1 MSEQDGKIVNL
12 GGLKK
17 FKEYYDT
24 DIITPINNKI
34 DSKTNAQSGEIITT
48 NNDTIG
54 YFKDIKI
61 NGNTR
66 YKKSDGTY
74 TDTWESGVSLES
86 VGEAEKNSDGKYP
99 IEVVSCG
106 KNLFSTELLRKIN
119 SKENCNLCSWNEDT
133 EVLHLQWNGK
143 ETYPNLLSPKVKK
156 NTQYAF
162 SFEIQSTTNTAPIL
176 LRIKYTDGSDG
187 YSTDKL
193 TTSTEYQ
200 RVTIVSELNKT
211 ISYIF
216 WVGHG
221 NTIMNVRNL
230 QIEEG
235 TIATNYEPYTE
246 DKRTV
251 LLDSPLRK
259 NDVLDLEKLKITRNY
274 GSAIFNGS
282 DSENWVEPVEDDYGT
297 IRFKYDI
304 NYIGKSTVIGTN
316 NISMSNLQ
324 LITRND
330 IEAPTDAKEGIIHVY
345 WNGDTIGH
353 LYIKLLKSKLETQ
366 DVAGFKKWLQSNP
379 VTVVYELATPITEDI
394 EVSSNTLTDFATGCT
409 LTIDNTIKG
418 NIECNEV
425 VGLIPSVE
433 ENGTRLASVEKSLEN
448 KAEKNHTHTISNVT
462 GLQDKL
468 DEVFQSVSNG
478 KTLLETAITDKGS
491 SVSKAGDVATFEEL
505 KTGIAG
511 ISTGACELNIF
522 TQTEEPSTKDGI
534 WLKTSNT
541 YDDVLNI
548 SDTEYSDTPDTYTKM
563 ADIPYDFRYG
573 SAVSVGNNIYLLD
586 GYDSC
591 KYNYRYDTTTNT
603 YTKMTDI
610 PYRFEEGSPVA
621 IGNDIYLLG
630 GEYNKKNNYKYDTT
644 TNTYTKL
651 TNIPYEFYHS
661 SAVDIGNDIYLLGSY
676 NGGYYK
682 YNYKYDTTTDTYTK
696 MADIPYNFYNGSAVA
711 IGNDIYL
718 LGGSSKTNNYKYDTT
733 TNTYTKMTDI
743 PYDFYWSSA
752 VVRGN
757 NIYLLGGEY
766 NKKNNYK
773 YDTLTDTY
781 TKMADIPYT
790 FYEGSAVAI
799 GNNIYILGGSG
810 SDNYNY
816 RYYAINIYKN
826 SILFLYDNM
835 SFKYKTKIFNTHYG
849 GLNYISFDSVIM
861 TDENCNNL
869 NVETSI
875 GNGTSWDK
883 I

>member
-34 DSKTNAQSGEIITT
+34 DSKTNVQSGETITT

-54 YFKDIKI
+54 YFKNIKI

-86 VGEAEKNSDGKYP
+86 VGENEKDSNNKYP
-99 IEVVSCG
+99 IEIASCG
-106 KNLFSTELLRKIN
+106 KNLFSKELLRKIN

-162 SFEIQSTTNTAPIL
+162 SFEIQSTTNTASIL

-216 WVGHG
+216 WVGND

-235 TIATNYEPYTE
+235 TIATNYEPYKE

-251 LLDSPLRK
+251 LLDSPLRGIGAVKDMMNFSTNKIVK
-259 NDVLDLEKLKITRNY
+259 NFNFATYAGEDTTTWNKENLTRTNTSLFGHPVYPGVIAKSSPCMANTLPYNY
-274 GSAIFNGS
+274 GIYSTDVEGVRVDSNG
-282 DSENWVEPVEDDYGT
+282 
-297 IRFKYDI
+297 
-304 NYIGKSTVIGTN
+304 
-316 NISMSNLQ
+316 NIQIS
-324 LITRND
+324 I
-330 IEAPTDAKEGIIHVY
+330 A
-345 WNGDTIGH
+345 
-353 LYIKLLKSKLETQ
+353 KSKLETD

-379 VTVVYELATPITEDI
+379 VTVVYQLATPTTEDI
-394 EVSSNTLTDFATGCT
+394 DVSSNTLTDYATSCT
-409 LTIDNTIKG
+409 LTTDNTIKG
-418 NIECNEV
+418 NIECSEV

-433 ENGTRLASVEKSLEN
+433 ENGTRLTNVENSLDN
-448 KAEKNHTHTISNVT
+448 KAEQNHNHRIADVT

-491 SVSKAGDVATFEEL
+491 SVSKIGDVATFEEL

-511 ISTGACELNIF
+511 IIGTGACELNIF

-548 SDTEYSDTPDTYTKM
+548 SDTPNTYTQM
-563 ADIPYDFRYG
+563 ADIPYEFYDGSVVSVGSNIYLLGGFAKNNHQKNYKYDTTTGNYTRKSSIPYEFYDG
-573 SAVSVGNNIYLLD
+573 SAVSVGSN
-586 GYDSC
+586 
-591 KYNYRYDTTTNT
+591 
-603 YTKMTDI
+603 
-610 PYRFEEGSPVA
+610 
-621 IGNDIYLLG
+621 IYLLG
-630 GEYNKKNNYKYDTT
+630 GTDGKTTNYKYDTT
-644 TNTYTKL
+644 TNYYTSKSS
-651 TNIPYEFYHS
+651 IPYEFYMG
-661 SAVDIGNDIYLLGSY
+661 SAVAIGNNIYLLGGVS
-676 NGGYYK
+676 GAYK
-682 YNYKYDTTTDTYTK
+682 KNYKYDTTTDTYTK
-696 MADIPYNFYNGSAVA
+696 MADIPYSFDSGSAVA
-711 IGNDIYL
+711 IGNDIYI
-718 LGGSSKTNNYKYDTT
+718 LGGDYSKTNNYKYDTLTDTYTQMADIPYDFGGSAVAIGNCIYILGGYSGKTTNYKYDTT
-733 TNTYTKMTDI
+733 TNTYTKMADI
-743 PYDFYWSSA
+743 PYEFYQSSA
-752 VVRGN
+752 IAIGN
-757 NIYLLGGEY
+757 NIYLLGG
-766 NKKNNYK
+766 NGDRTKNYK
-773 YDTLTDTY
+773 
-781 TKMADIPYT
+781 
-790 FYEGSAVAI
+790 
-799 GNNIYILGGSG
+799 
-810 SDNYNY
+810 
-816 RYYAINIYKN
+816 YYAINICKN

-835 SFKYKTKIFNTHYG
+835 SFKYKTKIFNTPYG
-849 GLNYISFDSVIM
+849 GLNYINFDSVIT
-861 TDENCNNL
+861 TDENGNNT
-869 NVETSI
+869 NVETYI
-875 GNGTSWDK
+875 GNGTSWNK